1 MNRKP
6 RAKSPEPSQR
16 QLRVAEMIRHKI
28 ADMLTRGEV
37 HDEVIAR
44 HLITVP
50 EVRLT
55 SDLRLATVYV
65 IPLGG
70 LDAAAVLTALEANKR
85 YIRGE
90 VARTINLKFAPDI
103 RFRLDETFDEAARIE
118 RLLASPKVRRDIAK
132 D

>member
-1 MNRKP
+1 
-6 RAKSPEPSQR
+6 
-16 QLRVAEMIRHKI
+16 MIRHKI

-70 LDAAAVLTALEANKR
+70 VDAAAVLAALDANKR

-118 RLLASPKVRRDIAK
+118 RLLASPKVQRDIAK